1 MFVNKSM
8 AVIALAAIMSVA
20 AIVASIGEPA
30 MAILQSHSGANANG
44 QSCSNSDGN
53 CTGGNGG
60 IGGDAAAN
68 RPIG

>member
-1 MFVNKSM
+1 MNKSKLITI
-8 AVIALAAIMSVA
+8 VALAAIMSVA

-30 MAILQSHSGANANG
+30 IAILQSHNGANANG

-68 RPIG
+68 RLIG